1 MRVDSKLLA
10 GAAVGLL
17 LEATPALAMARPR
30 DYLSPNATS
39 IGVNGTGT
47 GGLTYVNATAT
58 TYPSTSTQMLTT
70 TVTAVSRPPGKLLS
84 IISMIT
90 TRSETTYIPGP
101 VTAYPATL
109 TETIISTGTIEHR
122 RTSSNGK
129 STTLHAKSTATW
141 QITVTVTD
149 PNPPPPDTS
158 DFTFPYPF
166 YTPDPTD
173 GGDGATDLPTDP
185 YATTSDSSTTET
197 VTPAPSATT
206 TAAPTPTSTKSA

>member
-1 MRVDSKLLA
+1 MRAALIAVTGLLA
-10 GAAVGLL
+10 
-17 LEATPALAMARPR
+17 ATASASHPHGGGDLARR
-30 DYLSPNATS
+30 YDYLEPNSTSPV
-39 IGVNGTGT
+39 GVNGTGGIT
-47 GGLTYVNATAT
+47 NVNATT
-58 TYPSTSTQMLTT
+58 TGFPSTTTSFLTT
-70 TVTAVSRPPGKLLS
+70 TVTAVSRPPGTLLS

-101 VTAYPATL
+101 VTEYPATI

-141 QITVTVTD
+141 QVTLTVTD
-149 PNPPPPDTS
+149 PNPPPADTG

-173 GGDGATDLPTDP
+173 GGDGATDTGTD
-185 YATTSDSSTTET
+185 TTTTDT
-197 VTPAPSATT
+197 AVVTPPPSAPAVP
-206 TAAPTPTSTKSA
+206 TASTTSTKA

>member
-1 MRVDSKLLA
+1 MRAHLLA
-10 GAAVGLL
+10 VASLL
-17 LEATPALAMARPR
+17 ATTNATPALGGLARR
-30 DYLSPNATS
+30 YDHLEPNSTS
-39 IGVNGTGT
+39 TVGVNGTGS
-47 GGLTYVNATAT
+47 LTNLNATT
-58 TYPSTSTQMLTT
+58 TGYPSTTTQALTT
-70 TVTAVSRPPGKLLS
+70 TVTAVSRPPGTLLS

-101 VTAYPATL
+101 VTVYPATL

-166 YTPDPTD
+166 FTPDPTD
-173 GGDGATDLPTDP
+173 TGTDGGSDGATATD
-185 YATTSDSSTTET
+185 TTTTT
-197 VTPAPSATT
+197 DTGAAVTPPPSAP
-206 TAAPTPTSTKSA
+206 AVPTPTTTSTKA